1 MEKFIKVP
9 LFFNKKM
16 SILET
21 HILDFNEDIY
31 GQEIEVCLMENRDG
45 MKINS
50 KEEAKNQFQKDIQN
64 VKNFFKIKN

>member
-1 MEKFIKVP
+1 
-9 LFFNKKM
+9 M

-31 GQEIEVCLMENRDG
+31 GQEIEVCLIENRDG
-45 MKINS
+45 MKFNS

>member
-31 GQEIEVCLMENRDG
+31 GQEIEVCLIENRDG